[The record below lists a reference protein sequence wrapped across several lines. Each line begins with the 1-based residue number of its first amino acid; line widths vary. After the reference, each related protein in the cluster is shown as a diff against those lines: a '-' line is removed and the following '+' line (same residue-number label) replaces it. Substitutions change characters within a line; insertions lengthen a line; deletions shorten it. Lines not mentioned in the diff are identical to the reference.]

1 MISYRHKLTR
11 IAILGII
18 MLALLVFAAF
28 QAGGGDLGMAAGA
41 SPNSPAAISP
51 GQKAAI
57 DGAQQL
63 LLLQPQN
70 TSVEYLP
77 MVER

>member
-1 MISYRHKLTR
+1 MISYTHKLTR

-18 MLALLVFAAF
+18 LLGLLVFAAF
-28 QAGGGDLGMAAGA
+28 QAGGAGFGLAAST

-51 GQKAAI
+51 GQQAAI
-57 DGAQQL
+57 EGAQQL

-70 TSVEYLP
+70 TTAVYLP

>member
-11 IAILGII
+11 IAILGI
-18 MLALLVFAAF
+18 LLLGLLIFAAF
-28 QAGGGDLGMAAGA
+28 QSGGAGFGLAAGP
-41 SPNSPAAISP
+41 SPNSSVAISP
-51 GQKAAI
+51 GQQAAI
-57 DGAQQL
+57 EGAQQL

-70 TSVEYLP
+70 KALVYLP